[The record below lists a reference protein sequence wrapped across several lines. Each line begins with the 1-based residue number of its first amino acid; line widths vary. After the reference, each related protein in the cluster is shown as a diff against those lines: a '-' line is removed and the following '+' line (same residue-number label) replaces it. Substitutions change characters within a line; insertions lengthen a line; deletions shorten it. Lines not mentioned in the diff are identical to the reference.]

1 MMILPGSGLKAG
13 DGKPDFGGVMGVPV
27 ASPTVGGE
35 VVGFISIKAPANAG
49 PAKPTS
55 AAEAIRSF
63 RSLTPVP
70 AVLFQPPLRPDATS
84 VGPPPGGLIQS
95 QRMSLLPPHLPPQ
108 ARRRF

>member
-27 ASPTVGGE
+27 ASPTVGGD

-63 RSLTPVP
+63 RIQSSSLCRLTP
-70 AVLFQPPLRPDATS
+70 AVFARPRPISDRQT
-84 VGPPPGGLIQS
+84 Q
-95 QRMSLLPPHLPPQ
+95 
-108 ARRRF
+108 RRFAAARPGRSIAAG